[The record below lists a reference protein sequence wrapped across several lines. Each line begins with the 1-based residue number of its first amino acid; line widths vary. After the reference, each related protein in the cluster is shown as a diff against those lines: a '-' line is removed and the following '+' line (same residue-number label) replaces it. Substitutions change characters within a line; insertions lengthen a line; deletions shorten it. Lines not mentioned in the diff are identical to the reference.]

1 VRVAFAAA
9 ILIAALGASACG
21 GGDDD
26 ALAVHD
32 VWARS
37 TPAVVSVGAVYL
49 RVTSPVDDEL
59 VGAGVDPSV
68 ADSVQLHDTEMD
80 AAGTAT
86 MTEQMSMAVP
96 AGGELVLDPLGSHLM
111 LVGLVAP
118 LIDGSHFDITLQ
130 FATAGAVTAEVA
142 VSDTEP

>member
-1 VRVAFAAA
+1 VRRAFAAA
-9 ILIAALGASACG
+9 IVSAALAVAACG

-59 VGAGVDPSV
+59 VGARVDPSI
-68 ADSVQLHDTEMD
+68 ADAVQLHDTEVD

-86 MTEQMSMAVP
+86 MTEQMALAVP

-111 LVGLVAP
+111 LVGLAAP
-118 LIDGSHFDITLQ
+118 LTAGSHFDITLQ